1 MTNKNRVFDEKD
13 LEKRLGP
20 LTVGGFI
27 RTWRTTEEMSL
38 KEFGKLMG
46 VSVANL
52 CDIEKGRTGVS
63 PGKAAQISKAIGVP
77 EALLVRLAIEEGLRA
92 VGLKYRVA
100 LEPAA

>member
-1 MTNKNRVFDEKD
+1 MTTKNRVFDEKD

-46 VSVANL
+46 VSVATS
-52 CDIEKGRTGVS
+52 RR
-63 PGKAAQISKAIGVP
+63 AA
-77 EALLVRLAIEEGLRA
+77 LA
-92 VGLKYRVA
+92 
-100 LEPAA
+100 